1 MQNFT
6 KSSHR
11 RAVVNAET
19 NKTRETPKIRN
30 RELYSY
36 YHHFIRILVWYRNK

>member
-1 MQNFT
+1 ML
-6 KSSHR
+6 KS
-11 RAVVNAET
+11 
-19 NKTRETPKIRN
+19 KTRETLKIRN